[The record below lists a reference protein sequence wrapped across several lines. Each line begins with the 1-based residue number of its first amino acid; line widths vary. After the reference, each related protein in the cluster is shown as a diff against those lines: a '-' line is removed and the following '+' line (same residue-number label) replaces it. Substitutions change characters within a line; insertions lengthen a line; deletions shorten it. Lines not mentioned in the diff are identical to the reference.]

1 MRIIEF
7 IHASIYD
14 HVLCVM
20 REAQPFRDV
29 PELGLIVFCEEE
41 MMLTN
46 ATPPLKR
53 DKPKPFSFDRRLFDY
68 GSSYRQCDHTDVF
81 YRLTDYCV

>member
-1 MRIIEF
+1 MIDF
-7 IHASIYD
+7 D
-14 HVLCVM
+14 
-20 REAQPFRDV
+20 
-29 PELGLIVFCEEE
+29 EEE

-46 ATPPLKR
+46 GTPPLKR

-81 YRLTDYCV
+81 YRLTDYYV

>member
-1 MRIIEF
+1 MRIIDF

-14 HVLCVM
+14 LVLCVM
-20 REAQPFRDV
+20 YEGQ
-29 PELGLIVFCEEE
+29 VFQNIPRMESIDFDEEE

-46 ATPPLKR
+46 GTPPLKR

-68 GSSYRQCDHTDVF
+68 GSSYRQCAHTDVF
-81 YRLTDYCV
+81 LSA